1 MSKTRYTNWAIL
13 IFILNSFIFGQGG
26 TKIPDLEIKMLDG
39 RRTSIYK
46 LLKKGP
52 LLIDFWATWCTP
64 CKKLMVH
71 LDDYH
76 QKYEN
81 EGFQVLMINQDTP
94 RSLGK
99 VKSYINS
106 KKHKFLVA
114 VDPNQQLAK
123 KLNGQIM
130 PSLILVNPDA
140 SIVWRHQGFMPG
152 EEKEIQQKIEL
163 VLNKNRKVEK

>member
-1 MSKTRYTNWAIL
+1 MSKTRYINWAIL

-76 QKYEN
+76 QKYED

-130 PSLILVNPDA
+130 PSLILVNSDA

-152 EEKEIQQKIEL
+152 EEKEIQKKIEL
-163 VLNKNRKVEK
+163 VLNENRKVEK

>member
-1 MSKTRYTNWAIL
+1 MNKIRYISWAIL
-13 IFILNSFIFGQGG
+13 IFILNSFIFGKGG

-76 QKYEN
+76 QKYED

-130 PSLILVNPDA
+130 PSLILVNSDA

-152 EEKEIQQKIEL
+152 EEKEIQKKIEHI
-163 VLNKNRKVEK
+163 LNENPKVEK

>member
-1 MSKTRYTNWAIL
+1 MRYTSWAIL
-13 IFILNSFIFGQGG
+13 IFILNSFILGQGG
-26 TKIPDLEIKMLDG
+26 TKIPDLEIKMLNG
-39 RRTSIYK
+39 QRTSIYK

-76 QKYEN
+76 QKYEG

-163 VLNKNRKVEK
+163 VLNENRKVE

>member
-1 MSKTRYTNWAIL
+1 MKKTFFIKTTLFLLILSVAIS
-13 IFILNSFIFGQGG
+13 NQST
-26 TKIPDLEIKMLDG
+26 TKIPNLEIKFLNG
-39 RRTSIYK
+39 QRTTIYD

-71 LDDYH
+71 LDKYH
-76 QKYEN
+76 QSYKED
-81 EGFQVLMINQDTP
+81 GFQVLMINQDTP

-106 KKHKFLVA
+106 KRHKFLVA
-114 VDPNQQLAK
+114 VDPNQQIAK

-130 PSLILVNPDA
+130 PSLILVKPDA

-152 EEKEIQQKIEL
+152 EEKEIQKQIEIL
-163 VLNKNRKVEK
+163 INQIRKYDQ

>member
-1 MSKTRYTNWAIL
+1 MSKTRYINWAIL
-13 IFILNSFIFGQGG
+13 IFILNSFIFGNGG
-26 TKIPDLEIKMLDG
+26 TKIHDLEIKMLDG

-71 LDDYH
+71 LYDYH
-76 QKYEN
+76 QKYED

-152 EEKEIQQKIEL
+152 EEKEIQKKIEL
-163 VLNKNRKVEK
+163 VLNENRKVEK

>member
-1 MSKTRYTNWAIL
+1 MKKMNYIKPVCLLL
-13 IFILNSFIFGQGG
+13 IFNAFILGQGG
-26 TKIPDLEIKMLDG
+26 TKIPDLEIKMLNG
-39 RRTSIYK
+39 QRTSIYK

-76 QKYEN
+76 QRYN
-81 EGFQVLMINQDTP
+81 DEGFQVLMINQDTP

-99 VKSYINS
+99 VKSYVNS

-114 VDPNQQLAK
+114 VDPNQQLSK

-130 PSLILVNPDA
+130 PSLILIKQDA
-140 SIVWRHQGFMPG
+140 SIVWRHQGFMAG
-152 EEKEIQQKIEL
+152 EEKEIQKQIEL
-163 VLNKNRKVEK
+163 VMNDYRKVDE

>member
-130 PSLILVNPDA
+130 PSLILVDSDA

-152 EEKEIQQKIEL
+152 EEKEIQKKIEHI
-163 VLNKNRKVEK
+163 LNENPKVEK

>member
-1 MSKTRYTNWAIL
+1 MNKIRYISWAIL

-76 QKYEN
+76 QKYED

-130 PSLILVNPDA
+130 PSLILVTPDA

-152 EEKEIQQKIEL
+152 EEKEIQKKIEL
-163 VLNKNRKVEK
+163 ILNKNRKVEK

>member
-130 PSLILVNPDA
+130 PSLILVNSDA

-152 EEKEIQQKIEL
+152 EEKEIQKKIEHI
-163 VLNKNRKVEK
+163 LNENPKVEK

>member
-1 MSKTRYTNWAIL
+1 MKKMNYIKTALLFL
-13 IFILNSFIFGQGG
+13 IFNSAIAEQGG
-26 TKIPDLEIKMLDG
+26 TKIPDLEIKMLNG
-39 RRTSIYK
+39 QRTSIYK

-76 QKYEN
+76 QKYKD

-114 VDPNQQLAK
+114 IDPNQQISK

-130 PSLILVNPDA
+130 PSLILVRSDA

-152 EEKEIQQKIEL
+152 EEKEIQQQIEL
-163 VLNKNRKVEK
+163 LLNENKKVDE